1 MERRRLAET
10 RSVGLIRRWR
20 RWREDRR
27 VARHA
32 ITDALW
38 HHTLASFPFLRHA
51 QDTEGLRR
59 MTSLFLASK
68 EFHGVGG
75 LQIDDATAV
84 AIAAQAC
91 LPVLHLGLT
100 LYGASRTIVLHPTEV
115 LAPRQDLDDNGLVH
129 EWYEEL
135 AGEVQQGGP
144 VMLAWSA
151 VEASRDQASDASDAS
166 VYNVVIHEFVHLID
180 LANGEADGVPP
191 LPDAL
196 AARLWHDQ
204 LCRAWDRFGDRTAHR
219 EPSCIDAYGNQAL
232 EEFFAV
238 ASEAY
243 FVAPSALRDE
253 DPQLFAQ
260 LDGYFRPS
268 ASR

>member
-1 MERRRLAET
+1 ME
-10 RSVGLIRRWR
+10 LIRRWR

-32 ITDALW
+32 IADALW
-38 HHTLASFPFLRHA
+38 FQTLANVPFLRHA
-51 QDTEGLRR
+51 QDTESLRR

-75 LQIDDATAV
+75 VQIDDATAV

-115 LAPRQDLDDNGLVH
+115 RAPRQDLDDNGLVH
-129 EWYEEL
+129 EWHEEL

-151 VEASRDQASDASDAS
+151 VEASRDQASNASDASDAS
-166 VYNVVIHEFVHLID
+166 AYNVVIHEFVHLID

-191 LPDAL
+191 LPDTR
-196 AARLWHDQ
+196 AARLWHEQ

-219 EPSCIDAYGNQAL
+219 QSSCIDTYGNQAL

-243 FVAPSALRDE
+243 FVAPTALRNE

-260 LDGYFRPS
+260 LDSYFRPR